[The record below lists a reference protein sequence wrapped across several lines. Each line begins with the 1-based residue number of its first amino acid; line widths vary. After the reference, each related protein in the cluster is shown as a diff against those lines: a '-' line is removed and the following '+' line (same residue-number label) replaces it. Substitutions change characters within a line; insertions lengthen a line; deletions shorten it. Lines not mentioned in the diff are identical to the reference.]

1 MAVGYTA
8 RTMRTMSWSTKAVIA
23 AALLAVLLVAAVPVA
38 LLVGIFLMLFGH
50 VIVGLALFGASILA
64 AIVAVVIA
72 SMSGVRQLR
81 KLVRQHGY
89 RVTDLRQASQLHRVT
104 QLHEGDYYYE

>member
-38 LLVGIFLMLFGH
+38 LLVGVFMMLFGH
-50 VIVGLALFGASILA
+50 VIAGLALFGGSILA
-64 AIVAVVIA
+64 AVVAVVIA

-81 KLVRQHGY
+81 KMIRQHGY
-89 RVTDLRQASQLHRVT
+89 NVT
-104 QLHEGDYYYE
+104 QLHKVTQLGQGDYYYE

>member
-23 AALLAVLLVAAVPVA
+23 AALLAVLLVGGVPVA

-50 VIVGLALFGASILA
+50 VIVGLALFGGSILA
-64 AIVAVVIA
+64 ALVAVVIA
-72 SMSGVRQLR
+72 SLSGVRQLR
-81 KLVRQHGY
+81 KMIRQHGY
-89 RVTDLRQASQLHRVT
+89 NVSQLRKVT
-104 QLHEGDYYYE
+104 QLDQGDYYYE

>member
-38 LLVGIFLMLFGH
+38 LMVGVFMMLFGH
-50 VIVGLALFGASILA
+50 VIAGLALFGGSILA
-64 AIVAVVIA
+64 ALVAVVIA

-81 KLVRQHGY
+81 KLVRQHGH
-89 RVTDLRQASQLHRVT
+89 QVT
-104 QLHEGDYYYE
+104 QLHQGDYYYE

>member
-38 LLVGIFLMLFGH
+38 LLVDVETARTDWLGFLGD
-50 VIVGLALFGASILA
+50 
-64 AIVAVVIA
+64 A
-72 SMSGVRQLR
+72 SMV
-81 KLVRQHGY
+81 
-89 RVTDLRQASQLHRVT
+89 
-104 QLHEGDYYYE
+104 

>member
-8 RTMRTMSWSTKAVIA
+8 RTMKTMSWSTKAVIA

-38 LLVGIFLMLFGH
+38 LMVGVFMMLFGH
-50 VIVGLALFGASILA
+50 VIAGLALFGGSILA
-64 AIVAVVIA
+64 AFVAVVIA

-81 KLVRQHGY
+81 KLVRRHGY
-89 RVTDLRQASQLHRVT
+89 NVT
-104 QLHEGDYYYE
+104 QLHKVTQLGQGDYYYE

>member
-38 LLVGIFLMLFGH
+38 LLVGVFMMLFGH
-50 VIVGLALFGASILA
+50 VIAGLALFGGSILA
-64 AIVAVVIA
+64 ALVAVVIA

-81 KLVRQHGY
+81 KMIRQHGY
-89 RVTDLRQASQLHRVT
+89 NVSQLHKVT
-104 QLHEGDYYYE
+104 QLGHGDYYYE

>member
-38 LLVGIFLMLFGH
+38 LLVGIFMMLFGH
-50 VIVGLALFGASILA
+50 VIAGLALFGGSILPS
-64 AIVAVVIA
+64 IVAVLTA
-72 SMSGVRQLR
+72 SMGGVRQLR
-81 KLVRQHGY
+81 KLFRKHGY
-89 RVTDLRQASQLHRVT
+89 RVTDRRQASQQHGVT
-104 QLHEGDYYYE
+104 QLHEG

>member
-8 RTMRTMSWSTKAVIA
+8 RTMKTMSWSAKLVIA

-72 SMSGVRQLR
+72 SMGGVRQLR

-89 RVTDLRQASQLHRVT
+89 RVTDLQRVT
-104 QLHEGDYYYE
+104 QLHRATQPQDGDYYYE

>member
-8 RTMRTMSWSTKAVIA
+8 RTMRTMSWSTKALIA

-38 LLVGIFLMLFGH
+38 LLVGVFMMLFGH
-50 VIVGLALFGASILA
+50 VIAGLALFGGSILA
-64 AIVAVVIA
+64 ATVAVVIA

-89 RVTDLRQASQLHRVT
+89 NVT
-104 QLHEGDYYYE
+104 QLHKVTQLHQGDYHYE

>member
-38 LLVGIFLMLFGH
+38 LLVGVFMMLFGH
-50 VIVGLALFGASILA
+50 VIAGLALFGGSILA
-64 AIVAVVIA
+64 ATVAGVIA

-81 KLVRQHGY
+81 KLVRRHGY
-89 RVTDLRQASQLHRVT
+89 NVT
-104 QLHEGDYYYE
+104 QLHKVTQLGQGDYYYE

>member
-23 AALLAVLLVAAVPVA
+23 AVLVAAVPVA
-38 LLVGIFLMLFGH
+38 LLVGLFLMLFGH

-89 RVTDLRQASQLHRVT
+89 NVSQLHKVT
-104 QLHEGDYYYE
+104 QLDRGDYYYE

>member
-38 LLVGIFLMLFGH
+38 LLVGLFLMLFGH
-50 VIVGLALFGASILA
+50 VVVGLALFGASILA

-81 KLVRQHGY
+81 KMIRQHGY
-89 RVTDLRQASQLHRVT
+89 NVSQLHKVT
-104 QLHEGDYYYE
+104 QLGQGDYYYE

>member
-38 LLVGIFLMLFGH
+38 LLVGVFMMLFGH
-50 VIVGLALFGASILA
+50 VIAGLALFGGSILA
-64 AIVAVVIA
+64 ATVAVVIA

-89 RVTDLRQASQLHRVT
+89 NVT
-104 QLHEGDYYYE
+104 QLHKVTQLGQGDYYYE

>member
-38 LLVGIFLMLFGH
+38 LLVGVFMMLFGH
-50 VIVGLALFGASILA
+50 VIAGLALFGGSILA
-64 AIVAVVIA
+64 ALVAVVIA

-81 KLVRQHGY
+81 KMVRQYGY
-89 RVTDLRQASQLHRVT
+89 NVSQLHKVT
-104 QLHEGDYYYE
+104 QLGQGDYYYE

>member
-38 LLVGIFLMLFGH
+38 LLVGLFLMLFGH
-50 VIVGLALFGASILA
+50 VIAGLALFGGSILA

-72 SMSGVRQLR
+72 SMGGVRQLR
-81 KLVRQHGY
+81 KLVRRHGY
-89 RVTDLRQASQLHRVT
+89 NVT
-104 QLHEGDYYYE
+104 QLHKVTQLGQGDYYYE

>member
-1 MAVGYTA
+1 MAGGYTA
-8 RTMRTMSWSTKAVIA
+8 RTMRTMSWSAKLAIA

-38 LLVGIFLMLFGH
+38 LLVGVFMMLFGH
-50 VIVGLALFGASILA
+50 VIAGLALFGGSILA

-72 SMSGVRQLR
+72 SMSGVRQVR

-89 RVTDLRQASQLHRVT
+89 RVTDLRQATQLHRVT

>member
-50 VIVGLALFGASILA
+50 VIAGLALFGGSILA
-64 AIVAVVIA
+64 ATVAVVIA
-72 SMSGVRQLR
+72 SMSGVRRLR

-89 RVTDLRQASQLHRVT
+89 NVSQLHKVT
-104 QLHEGDYYYE
+104 QLDRGDYYYE

>member
-38 LLVGIFLMLFGH
+38 LLVGVFMMLFGH
-50 VIVGLALFGASILA
+50 VIAGLALFGGSILA

-89 RVTDLRQASQLHRVT
+89 NVSQLHKVT
-104 QLHEGDYYYE
+104 QLGQGDYYYE

>member
-38 LLVGIFLMLFGH
+38 LLVGVFMMLFGH
-50 VIVGLALFGASILA
+50 VIAGLAVFGGSILA
-64 AIVAVVIA
+64 ALVAVVIA

-81 KLVRQHGY
+81 KMIRQHGY
-89 RVTDLRQASQLHRVT
+89 NVSQLHKVT
-104 QLHEGDYYYE
+104 QLGQGDYYYE

>member
-38 LLVGIFLMLFGH
+38 LLVGVFMMLFGH
-50 VIVGLALFGASILA
+50 VIAGLALFGGSILA
-64 AIVAVVIA
+64 ATVAVVIA

-81 KLVRQHGY
+81 KMIRQHGY
-89 RVTDLRQASQLHRVT
+89 NVSQLHKVT
-104 QLHEGDYYYE
+104 QLGQGDYYYE

>member
-8 RTMRTMSWSTKAVIA
+8 RTLKTMSWSAKLVIA

-89 RVTDLRQASQLHRVT
+89 RVTDLQRVT
-104 QLHEGDYYYE
+104 QLHRAAQPQDGDYYYE

>member
-38 LLVGIFLMLFGH
+38 LLVGIFMMLFGH
-50 VIVGLALFGASILA
+50 VIAGLALFGGSILA
-64 AIVAVVIA
+64 ALVAVVIA

-81 KLVRQHGY
+81 KLIRQHGY
-89 RVTDLRQASQLHRVT
+89 NVSQLHKVT
-104 QLHEGDYYYE
+104 QLGQGDYYYE

>member
-8 RTMRTMSWSTKAVIA
+8 RTMRTMSWSARLVIA
-23 AALLAVLLVAAVPVA
+23 AALVAVILVAAVPVA
-38 LLVGIFLMLFGH
+38 LLVGIFMMLFGH
-50 VIVGLALFGASILA
+50 VIAGLALFGGSILA

-72 SMSGVRQLR
+72 SLSGVRQLR

-89 RVTDLRQASQLHRVT
+89 RMSQLHKVT
-104 QLHEGDYYYE
+104 QLHAGDYYYES

>member
-1 MAVGYTA
+1 MAGGYTA
-8 RTMRTMSWSTKAVIA
+8 RTMGTMSWSAKLVIA

-38 LLVGIFLMLFGH
+38 LLVGVFMMLFGH
-50 VIVGLALFGASILA
+50 VIAGLALFGGSILA

-72 SMSGVRQLR
+72 SMSGVRQVR
-81 KLVRQHGY
+81 KLIRRHGY
-89 RVTDLRQASQLHRVT
+89 RVTDLRQATQLHRVT

>member
-8 RTMRTMSWSTKAVIA
+8 RTMRTMSWATKAVIA

-38 LLVGIFLMLFGH
+38 LLVGVFMMLFGH
-50 VIVGLALFGASILA
+50 VIAGLALFGGSILA
-64 AIVAVVIA
+64 AVVAVVIA

-81 KLVRQHGY
+81 KMIRQHGY
-89 RVTDLRQASQLHRVT
+89 NVSQLHKVT
-104 QLHEGDYYYE
+104 QLGQGDYYYE

>member
-38 LLVGIFLMLFGH
+38 LLVGIFMMLFGH
-50 VIVGLALFGASILA
+50 VIAGLALFGGSILA
-64 AIVAVVIA
+64 ALVAVVIA

-89 RVTDLRQASQLHRVT
+89 KVCQLHKVT
-104 QLHEGDYYYE
+104 QLDHGDYYYE

>member
-38 LLVGIFLMLFGH
+38 LLVGLFLMLFGH
-50 VIVGLALFGASILA
+50 VVVGLALFGASIL
-64 AIVAVVIA
+64 AVVIA

-81 KLVRQHGY
+81 KLVRRHGY
-89 RVTDLRQASQLHRVT
+89 NVT
-104 QLHEGDYYYE
+104 QLHKVTQLGQGDYYYE

>member
-38 LLVGIFLMLFGH
+38 LLVGVFMMLFGH
-50 VIVGLALFGASILA
+50 VIAGLALFGGSILA

-81 KLVRQHGY
+81 KMIRQHGY
-89 RVTDLRQASQLHRVT
+89 NVSQLHKVT
-104 QLHEGDYYYE
+104 QLGQGDYYYE

>member
-1 MAVGYTA
+1 MAGGYTV
-8 RTMRTMSWSTKAVIA
+8 RTMGTMSWSAKLVIA

-38 LLVGIFLMLFGH
+38 LLVGVFMMLFGH
-50 VIVGLALFGASILA
+50 VIAGLALFGGSILA

-72 SMSGVRQLR
+72 SMSGVRQVR
-81 KLVRQHGY
+81 KLIRQHGY
-89 RVTDLRQASQLHRVT
+89 RVTDLRQATQLHRVT

>member
-38 LLVGIFLMLFGH
+38 LLVGVFMMLFGH
-50 VIVGLALFGASILA
+50 VIAGLALFGGSILA
-64 AIVAVVIA
+64 AVVAVVIA

-81 KLVRQHGY
+81 KMIRQHGY
-89 RVTDLRQASQLHRVT
+89 NVSQLHKVT
-104 QLHEGDYYYE
+104 QLGQGDYYYE

>member
-8 RTMRTMSWSTKAVIA
+8 RTLKTMSWSAKLVIA

-72 SMSGVRQLR
+72 SMSGVRQVR

-89 RVTDLRQASQLHRVT
+89 RVNDLRRVT
-104 QLHEGDYYYE
+104 QLHQGDYYYE